1 MRAADGDSPS
11 GAELAGLAVMLAVLI
26 VVPLLAGLAL
36 DSALGRGPIF
46 LLGGIC
52 VGVAAA
58 GAAVYVRFKRY
69 L

>member
-11 GAELAGLAVMLAVLI
+11 GAELAGLAVMLAAVI

-36 DSALGRGPIF
+36 DSALGRGPVF
-46 LLGGIC
+46 LLVGLG
-52 VGVAAA
+52 VGVI
-58 GAAVYVRFKRY
+58 GAVATVYVRFKRY